1 MKETVAMLN
10 QQYVM
15 PEGLAPYAGVT
26 AQSPWLVPAKAKSGS
41 VKSAPRWRRR
51 FAVPGCKTA

>member
-26 AQSPWLVPAKAKSGS
+26 AQSPWLASESEKRQRSGAGSYDRANHRPASS
-41 VKSAPRWRRR
+41 
-51 FAVPGCKTA
+51 

>member
-15 PEGLAPYAGVT
+15 PNGLTSYAGVT
-26 AQSPWLVPAKAKSGS
+26 AK
-41 VKSAPRWRRR
+41 
-51 FAVPGCKTA
+51 

>member
-26 AQSPWLVPAKAKSGS
+26 AKARGWPVKAKA
-41 VKSAPRWRRR
+41 P
-51 FAVPGCKTA
+51 T

>member
-15 PEGLAPYAGVT
+15 PNGLTP
-26 AQSPWLVPAKAKSGS
+26 
-41 VKSAPRWRRR
+41 
-51 FAVPGCKTA
+51 

>member
-15 PEGLAPYAGVT
+15 PNGLTSYAGVT
-26 AQSPWLVPAKAKSGS
+26 A
-41 VKSAPRWRRR
+41 
-51 FAVPGCKTA
+51 